1 MREPERDPG
10 RLVDM
15 IEAAD
20 CIASYTEGFT
30 REELLADKLRY
41 HAVSRNVEIIGE
53 AAYMLTQDFKDKHS
67 VIPWSDVIGMR
78 HVLVHGYASILPEIL
93 WDVAL
98 NDVPKLKQQIQA
110 IIKSAEVQG

>member
-1 MREPERDPG
+1 
-10 RLVDM
+10 M

-20 CIASYTEGFT
+20 CIASYTKGFT

-53 AAYMLTQDFKDKHS
+53 AAYMLTQEFKNQHTE
-67 VIPWSDVIGMR
+67 IPWNDVIGMR
-78 HVLVHGYASILPEIL
+78 HVLVHGYAGILPEIL

-98 NDVPKLKQQIQA
+98 NDVPKLKQQIQV
-110 IIKSAEVQG
+110 ILKSMEVQG